1 MKIENLNKLKKK
13 FNNFNIDGYIVP
25 KNDNFFSEY
34 VYLDRL
40 KSISNFSGS
49 AGLAIILKNKNFL
62 FVDGRYT
69 VQAKMQSGKL
79 FKIVEIHKHL
89 PKKMLKNI
97 TLGFDPMLFTN
108 SQLNFL
114 FGDKIKLRA
123 IKENLIDNIVGLKK
137 TKLNPFYS
145 LNEKIVGQNHKSKIK
160 IVSNILKQKKADFL
174 YISAP
179 ENVAWILNIRGS
191 DVPFSPIP
199 NCNLLLDK
207 YKNIYLFSDKAKVKN
222 LIKERKIK
230 KNRILDLNNLNEFI
244 KTLSGKNVMVD
255 KKTCSIYVENI
266 LSSKFK
272 IINRDDPCYLLKSI
286 KNSTEIENIKN
297 SHVVDGAALT
307 KFLIWIKNTDKKIS
321 EIYAGKK
328 LETFRKKNKNYLFPS
343 FDTIA
348 GSGPN
353 SAIIH
358 YKATPATNRI
368 IDKRNIFLCDSG
380 GQYKYGTTDV
390 TRTICFTK
398 QPKSIRKFFTL
409 VLKGHIAVVTS
420 NLKPS
425 IRGKDLDYRAR
436 YFLKKVKANYAHGT
450 GHGVGFFSNVHEGP
464 QSISK
469 FNNVKLREGMVLSN
483 EPGFY
488 KEGHYGIRIEN
499 LVYIKKKNKKLFFE
513 NLTFAP
519 IDKDLIEYKMLTKK
533 EKDYLF
539 DYHLKVYSLISKY
552 LSKKEKKWLI
562 KNL

>member
-1 MKIENLNKLKKK
+1 MKKNNLNKLKNK
-13 FNNFNIDGYIVP
+13 FNNFNVDGYIVP

-49 AGLAIILKNKNFL
+49 SGLAIILKNKNYL

-79 FKIVEIHKHL
+79 FKIVEIHKYL
-89 PKKMLKNI
+89 PKKILKNI
-97 TLGFDPMLFTN
+97 TLGFDPKLFTN
-108 SQLNFL
+108 DQLNLL

-123 IKENLIDNIVGLKK
+123 IKENLIDNIAVFQKPK
-137 TKLNPFYS
+137 INQFYS
-145 LNEKIVGQNHKSKIK
+145 LSEKIVGQNYKSKIK
-160 IVSNILKQKKADFL
+160 IVSNILKQKKVDFL
-174 YISAP
+174 FISAP

-199 NCNLLLDK
+199 NCNLILDK

-222 LIKERKIK
+222 LIRERKVK
-230 KNRILDLNNLNEFI
+230 KNRILDLNKLGGFI
-244 KTLSGKNVMVD
+244 KTLSGKNVIVD
-255 KKTCSIYVENI
+255 KKTCSIYIENI

-272 IINRDDPCYLLKSI
+272 IIYQEDPCYLLKSI
-286 KNSTEIENIKN
+286 KNPTEIENIKK

-307 KFLIWIKNTDKKIS
+307 KFLIWIKNTDRKIS
-321 EIYAGKK
+321 EIYAEKK

-343 FDTIA
+343 FNTIA

-358 YKATPATNRI
+358 YKATPETNRK

-420 NLKPS
+420 DLKPNVS
-425 IRGKDLDYRAR
+425 GKDLDYRAR
-436 YFLKKVKANYAHGT
+436 SFLKKVNANYAHGT
-450 GHGVGFFSNVHEGP
+450 GHGVGFFLNVHEGP

-469 FNNVKLREGMVLSN
+469 FNNVKLKEGMVLSN

-499 LVYIKKKNKKLFFE
+499 LVYIKKKNKKLIFE
-513 NLTFAP
+513 NLTLAP
-519 IDKDLIEYKMLTKK
+519 IDKDLIEYDMLTKK
-533 EKDYLF
+533 EKNYLF
-539 DYHLKVYSLISKY
+539 EYHLKVYSLISKY
-552 LSKKEKKWLI
+552 LNKKEKKWLI